1 MGKEGQTKVEKEVV
15 TKLGSKTGRAFIEA
29 QDKFKRADAVF
40 VNVQKRYQDNQQKY
54 EKFEKA
60 RASSAQGEALKELSK
75 AQSELVKDEKLF
87 KDSKTPQ
94 EERIFGDQVKDD
106 RNILKVKQVAA
117 DRDERLVDREMAEKK
132 ENAQAELTAVNTLSR
147 AETVY
152 QSAHKAEEK
161 ITKHLKALKKEEAK
175 FDQQIVAAEDT
186 REKAEKSQEAA
197 QAARGRASNEA
208 SFKTARNEE
217 KMAKG
222 AVAESSAK
230 LAEVKDKADVEGK
243 KAKDA
248 SSEATVKEKGA
259 KFDVEKANQ
268 GIKSAVIRRNSEI
281 ATKQTTRS
289 AEASKRHLANKQALD
304 LHVETFQKANEKA
317 LKGIQSAATEKD
329 FKKMV
334 WSEKKEK
341 EEYQSAKVDREVTGK
356 HGDNELERKKD
367 DKDLF
372 TQLMEKEEKRRAYQ
386 QKADEAAGKSGDVAV
401 RKMRIMKEERE
412 SEEVVNKAME
422 KLGKV
427 AHAVPGEQNAT
438 IPEPSPTPSPS
449 DLDNTPEEIKE
460 DKPLPEDNPQVKD
473 ASNFTSVYKNL
484 EEQELEGTMRRRRS
498 WHRRRR
504 WVARRRAPGMEDD
517 GSKKRPGAAAKEA
530 KPGFSASFW
539 HSVSGVSKIAD
550 GIMKLG
556 AKPPDMKEI
565 VDSIAYE
572 HTAGYWMGL
581 NDKFINNFFARFRGH
596 INVPTNG
603 TYTFFCNSDDGSI
616 VYINGIKVCD
626 NDGVKDEMTEA
637 KGDIKLEPGVADVVI
652 DYFAGMGKTGLIVE
666 WKGPGMDRTKLSEQ
680 NVHAPKYHTMALAQ
694 MSQESTEATEVAEL
708 GQSRGS
714 VLALDDAMW

>member
-1 MGKEGQTKVEKEVV
+1 M
-15 TKLGSKTGRAFIEA
+15 
-29 QDKFKRADAVF
+29 
-40 VNVQKRYQDNQQKY
+40 QKRYQENEQKY

-60 RASSAQGEALKELSK
+60 RASTAQGEALKELSK

-106 RNILKVKQVAA
+106 RNILKVKQAA
-117 DRDERLVDREMAEKK
+117 ANRDERLVDREMVEKK
-132 ENAQAELTAVNTLSR
+132 QNAQDELTAVNTLSR
-147 AETVY
+147 AETAY

-161 ITKHLKALKKEEAK
+161 IAKQLVGLKKEETK
-175 FDQQIVAAEDT
+175 FEQQMIAAQDT
-186 REKAEKSQEAA
+186 KEKADKSQDAA
-197 QAARGRASNEA
+197 QSARGRASNEE
-208 SFKTARNEE
+208 SFKSARNEE
-217 KMAKG
+217 KSAKS
-222 AVAESSAK
+222 AVTENSAK
-230 LAEVKDKADVEGK
+230 LAEVKEMVDVEGK
-243 KAKDA
+243 KAKEA
-248 SSEATVKEKGA
+248 TSEATVKEKGA

-268 GIKSAVIRRNSEI
+268 GIKGAVVNRDSEI
-281 ATKQTTRS
+281 KTKQTTRS
-289 AEASKRHLANKQALD
+289 GQASKRHLDNKQAAS

-317 LKGIQSAATEKD
+317 LKGIQSADNEKD

-356 HGDNELERKKD
+356 SGDNELERKKD
-367 DKDLF
+367 DKDLY
-372 TQLMEKEEKRRAYQ
+372 TQVMEKEEKRRTYQ
-386 QKADEAAGKSGDVAV
+386 QKADEAASKAGDVAI
-401 RKMRIMKEERE
+401 RKLRILKDERN
-412 SEEVVNKAME
+412 SEEVVNKASE
-422 KLGKV
+422 RLGKV
-427 AHAVPGEQNAT
+427 AHSVPGEQNAT
-438 IPEPSPTPSPS
+438 IPEPSPTPAPS

-460 DKPLPEDNPQVKD
+460 EKPLPTDNPQVKD

-484 EEQELEGTMRRRRS
+484 EDQELEGTMRRRRS

-517 GSKKRPGAAAKEA
+517 SATKGPGAAATKEA

-539 HSVSGVSKIAD
+539 HSVSGISKIAD

-556 AKPPDMKEI
+556 AKPPDVKEI
-565 VDSIAYE
+565 VASIAYE

-637 KGDIKLEPGVADVVI
+637 KGEIKLEPGIADVVI
-652 DYFAGMGKTGLIVE
+652 DFFAGMGKTGLIVE

-680 NVHAPKYHTMALAQ
+680 SVHAPKYHTMALSQ
-694 MSQESTEATEVAEL
+694 MSQQSTEATEVAEL
-708 GQSRGS
+708 GQSSGAS
-714 VLALDDAMW
+714 VLALDEALDWD